1 MARRKSGFDAEAAQR
16 MSTREIAAFLDERE
30 RRFADEYGRDLNG
43 TAAAI
48 RAGYK
53 AGKDGA
59 SAAVQASRLLRD
71 PRVRAYRA
79 AKYREET
86 AAEIVTQEHMAL
98 ELLKIYRRCMQV
110 EPVLEWDS
118 AAKEWVPSGEY
129 RFDARGAI
137 KALEQLSRLLGV
149 DAPKKVDLSGTLTT
163 VSASMEEK
171 MRMLKEM
178 VRELAEDPDG

>member
-1 MARRKSGFDAEAAQR
+1 MARRKGEFDAQR
-16 MSTREIAAFLDERE
+16 AEKMNSKEIAAFLDERE

-59 SAAVQASRLLRD
+59 SASVQASRLLRD

-86 AAEIVTQEHMAL
+86 DAEIVTQEHMAK
-98 ELLKIYRRCMQV
+98 ELLTIYRRCMQA
-110 EPVLEWDS
+110 EPVMAWDS
-118 AAKEWVPSGEY
+118 SARAWVESGEW

-149 DAPKKVDLSGTLTT
+149 DAPKKLDLSGTVAVTG
-163 VSASMEEK
+163 ASMEE
-171 MRMLKEM
+171 RLQML
-178 VRELAEDPDG
+178 RELAAEIDV